1 MTQVLVAECR
11 SRRQVMQGANIF
23 TESLALAGL
32 DPDLA
37 TGLSNLAREA
47 ALSTNEV
54 LFVAGDPGDSMYA
67 ILEGSL
73 KVAVISAE
81 GSEQLLAILGPG
93 HVVGEM
99 ALLDGE
105 PRSATVQAIKK
116 SRVARIDKADFDRF
130 ADANPAVY
138 RHMLALVS
146 QRLRQANDVLAARS
160 FLPLPGRVAVALLQ
174 LGETFG
180 KELPDD
186 RLLVHYKVSQADLA
200 GMVGAARENVSR
212 ILNTWKRD
220 GLISRISGYYCI
232 EKPSE
237 LERLKAM

>member
-1 MTQVLVAECR
+1 MTD
-11 SRRQVMQGANIF
+11 ANLF
-23 TESLALAGL
+23 SQSLALADL
-32 DPDLA
+32 D
-37 TGLSNLAREA
+37 E
-47 ALSTNEV
+47 ALSTGLADLARDIQLAANEV
-54 LFVAGDPGDSMYA
+54 LFVAGDAGDSIYA
-67 ILEGSL
+67 VIEGSL

-99 ALLDGE
+99 ALMDGQ

-116 SRVARIDKADFDRF
+116 TRVARIDKADFDRF
-130 ADANPAVY
+130 ADRNPAVY

-146 QRLRQANDVLAARS
+146 RRLRQANNVLAARA

-180 KELPDD
+180 KDLPDG

-200 GMVGAARENVSR
+200 GMAGAARENVSR

-232 EKPSE
+232 ENPDA
-237 LERLKAM
+237 LARLKAM

>member
-1 MTQVLVAECR
+1 MH
-11 SRRQVMQGANIF
+11 GANIF

-32 DPDLA
+32 DASLA
-37 TGLSNLAREA
+37 EGLSALAREM
-47 ALSTNEV
+47 ALPTNGV

-81 GSEQLLAILGPG
+81 GTEQLLAILGPG
-93 HVVGEM
+93 NVVGEM
-99 ALLDGE
+99 ALLDGQ
-105 PRSATVQAIKK
+105 PRSATVQAIKA
-116 SRVARIDKADFDRF
+116 SRVARIDKADFDRY
-130 ADANPAVY
+130 ADQHPAVY

-180 KELPDD
+180 KDLPDG
-186 RLLVHYKVSQADLA
+186 RLLVHYKVSQSDLA
-200 GMVGAARENVSR
+200 GMAGAARENVSR

-220 GLISRISGYYCI
+220 GLVSRISGYYCI
-232 EKPSE
+232 EKPDE
-237 LERLKAM
+237 LARLKAM

>member
-1 MTQVLVAECR
+1 M
-11 SRRQVMQGANIF
+11 
-23 TESLALAGL
+23 AGL
-32 DPDLA
+32 ARDMQLA
-37 TGLSNLAREA
+37 A
-47 ALSTNEV
+47 NEV
-54 LFVAGDPGDSMYA
+54 LFVAGDAGDSIYA
-67 ILEGSL
+67 VVEGSL

-105 PRSATVQAIKK
+105 PRSATVQAIKATK
-116 SRVARIDKADFDRF
+116 VARIDKADFDRF
-130 ADANPAVY
+130 ADQNPAVY

-146 QRLRQANDVLAARS
+146 KRLRQANDVLAARS

-180 KELPDD
+180 KDLPDG

-200 GMVGAARENVSR
+200 GMAGAARENVSR

-232 EKPSE
+232 ENRDA
-237 LERLKAM
+237 LARLKAM

>member
-1 MTQVLVAECR
+1 MRVGKKANA
-11 SRRQVMQGANIF
+11 MDGANIF

-32 DPDLA
+32 DAALA
-37 TGLSNLAREA
+37 TGLSALAKESTIA
-47 ALSTNEV
+47 AHEV
-54 LFVAGDPGDSMYA
+54 LFVAGDPGNAMYA
-67 ILEGSL
+67 VLEGSL

-99 ALLDGE
+99 ALLDGA

-116 SRVARIDKADFDRF
+116 SRVARIDKASFDRY
-130 ADANPAVY
+130 AEANPAVY
-138 RHMLALVS
+138 RHMLRLIS

-180 KELPDD
+180 KDLPNG
-186 RLLVHYKVSQADLA
+186 RRLVHYKVSQADLA

-220 GLISRISGYYCI
+220 GLVSRVSGYYCI
-232 EKPSE
+232 EKPAE

>member
-1 MTQVLVAECR
+1 ME
-11 SRRQVMQGANIF
+11 GANIF

-32 DPDLA
+32 DPKLA
-37 TGLSNLAREA
+37 DGLSALARQTS
-47 ALSTNEV
+47 LSNGEV
-54 LFVAGDPGDSMYA
+54 LFVAGDPGNAMYTV
-67 ILEGSL
+67 LEGSL

-93 HVVGEM
+93 QVVGEM
-99 ALLDGE
+99 ALLDGV
-105 PRSATVQAIKK
+105 PRSATVQAIKT
-116 SRVARIDKADFDRF
+116 STVARIDKADFDRF
-130 ADANPAVY
+130 AEVNPAVY
-138 RHMLALVS
+138 RHMLQLVS

-180 KELPDD
+180 KDLPNG

-220 GLISRISGYYCI
+220 GLVSRLSGYYCI
-232 EKPSE
+232 EKPEE
-237 LERLKAM
+237 LKRLKAI

>member
-1 MTQVLVAECR
+1 MTD
-11 SRRQVMQGANIF
+11 ANLF
-23 TESLALAGL
+23 SQSLALADLDEVLSTGL
-32 DPDLA
+32 ADLA
-37 TGLSNLAREA
+37 RDIQLAA
-47 ALSTNEV
+47 NEV
-54 LFVAGDPGDSMYA
+54 LFVAGDAGDSIYA
-67 ILEGSL
+67 VIEGSL

-99 ALLDGE
+99 ALLDGQ

-116 SRVARIDKADFDRF
+116 TRVARIDKADFDRF
-130 ADANPAVY
+130 ADRNPAVY

-146 QRLRQANDVLAARS
+146 RRLRQANNVLAARA

-180 KELPDD
+180 KDLPDG

-200 GMVGAARENVSR
+200 GMAGAARENVSR

-232 EKPSE
+232 ENPDA
-237 LERLKAM
+237 LARLKAM

>member
-1 MTQVLVAECR
+1 MDA
-11 SRRQVMQGANIF
+11 ANIF
-23 TESLALAGL
+23 AESLALSGL

-37 TGLSNLAREA
+37 DGLARLA
-47 ALSTNEV
+47 RDTSLAKDEV

-67 ILEGSL
+67 ILDGSL

-105 PRSATVQAIKK
+105 PRSATVQAIKGSK
-116 SRVARIDKADFDRF
+116 VARIDKADFDRF
-130 ADANPAVY
+130 ANANPAVY

-146 QRLRQANDVLAARS
+146 KRLRQANDVLAARS

-174 LGETFG
+174 LSETFG
-180 KELPDD
+180 KDLPND

-232 EKPSE
+232 EKPNE
-237 LERLKAM
+237 LRRLKAM

>member
-1 MTQVLVAECR
+1 MAD
-11 SRRQVMQGANIF
+11 ANLF
-23 TESLALAGL
+23 SQSLALASL
-32 DPDLA
+32 DEDLA
-37 TGLSNLAREA
+37 EGLAGLARAMQLA
-47 ALSTNEV
+47 ANEV
-54 LFVAGDPGDSMYA
+54 LFVAGDAGDSIYA
-67 ILEGSL
+67 VVEGSL

-105 PRSATVQAIKK
+105 PRSATVQAIKATK
-116 SRVARIDKADFDRF
+116 VARIDKADFDRF
-130 ADANPAVY
+130 ADQNPAVY

-146 QRLRQANDVLAARS
+146 KRLRQANDVLAARS

-180 KELPDD
+180 KDLPDG

-200 GMVGAARENVSR
+200 GMAGAARENVSR

-232 EKPSE
+232 ENRDA
-237 LERLKAM
+237 LARLKAM

>member
-1 MTQVLVAECR
+1 MAD
-11 SRRQVMQGANIF
+11 ANLF
-23 TESLALAGL
+23 SQSLALASL
-32 DPDLA
+32 DEDLA
-37 TGLSNLAREA
+37 EGLAGLARDMQLA
-47 ALSTNEV
+47 ANEV
-54 LFVAGDPGDSMYA
+54 LFVAGDAGDSIYA
-67 ILEGSL
+67 VVEGSL

-105 PRSATVQAIKK
+105 PRSATVQAIKATK
-116 SRVARIDKADFDRF
+116 VARIDKADFDRF
-130 ADANPAVY
+130 ADQNPAVY

-146 QRLRQANDVLAARS
+146 KRLRQANDVLAARS

-180 KELPDD
+180 KDLPDG

-200 GMVGAARENVSR
+200 GMAGAARENVSR

-232 EKPSE
+232 ENRDA
-237 LERLKAM
+237 LARLKAM

>member
-1 MTQVLVAECR
+1 MSVA
-11 SRRQVMQGANIF
+11 SIF

-32 DPDLA
+32 NPELA
-37 TGLSNLAREA
+37 NGLAELARESS
-47 ALSTNEV
+47 LGVDEV

-67 ILEGSL
+67 VLEGSL

-93 HVVGEM
+93 QVVGEM
-99 ALLDGE
+99 ALLDGA

-116 SRVARIDKADFDRF
+116 SIVARIDKAEFDRY

-138 RHMLALVS
+138 RHMLGLVS
-146 QRLRQANDVLAARS
+146 KRLRQANDVLAARS

-180 KELPDD
+180 KQLPND

-220 GLISRISGYYCI
+220 GLISRVSGYYCI

>member
-1 MTQVLVAECR
+1 MTD
-11 SRRQVMQGANIF
+11 ANLF
-23 TESLALAGL
+23 SQSLALADL
-32 DPDLA
+32 D
-37 TGLSNLAREA
+37 E
-47 ALSTNEV
+47 ALSTGLADLARDIQLAANEV
-54 LFVAGDPGDSMYA
+54 LFVAGDAGDSIYA
-67 ILEGSL
+67 VIEGSL

-99 ALLDGE
+99 ALLDGQ

-116 SRVARIDKADFDRF
+116 TRVARIDKADFDRF
-130 ADANPAVY
+130 ADRNPAVY

-146 QRLRQANDVLAARS
+146 RRLRQANNVLAARA

-180 KELPDD
+180 KDLPDG

-200 GMVGAARENVSR
+200 GMAGAARENVSR

-232 EKPSE
+232 ENPDA
-237 LERLKAM
+237 LARLKAM

>member
-1 MTQVLVAECR
+1 
-11 SRRQVMQGANIF
+11 MQGSSIF
-23 TESLALAGL
+23 AESLAFSGLDNELADGLAGL
-32 DPDLA
+32 
-37 TGLSNLAREA
+37 ARDMT
-47 ALSTNEV
+47 LSTNEV
-54 LFVAGDPGDSMYA
+54 LFMAGDAGDSMYA
-67 ILEGSL
+67 VLEGSL

-93 HVVGEM
+93 DVVGEM

-105 PRSATVQAIKK
+105 PRSATVQTIKK
-116 SRVARIDKADFDRF
+116 SRIARIDKREFDRF
-130 ADANPAVY
+130 AQANPAVY
-138 RHMLALVS
+138 RHMLSLIS
-146 QRLRQANDVLAARS
+146 KRLRQANDVLAARS

-180 KELPDD
+180 KPLPDG

-232 EKPSE
+232 EKPDD
-237 LERLKAM
+237 LARLKAM

>member
-1 MTQVLVAECR
+1 MD
-11 SRRQVMQGANIF
+11 GANIF

-32 DPDLA
+32 DPALA
-37 TGLSNLAREA
+37 KGLSSLARET
-47 ALSTNEV
+47 ALTTNEV

-99 ALLDGE
+99 ALLDGQ

-116 SRVARIDKADFDRF
+116 TRVARIDKADFDRF

-138 RHMLALVS
+138 RHMLSLVS
-146 QRLRQANDVLAARS
+146 HRLRQANDVLAARS

-180 KELPDD
+180 KELPND

-237 LERLKAM
+237 LARLKAM

>member
-1 MTQVLVAECR
+1 
-11 SRRQVMQGANIF
+11 MQGANIF

-37 TGLSNLAREA
+37 TGLSDLAREA
-47 ALSTNEV
+47 TLSTNEV

-105 PRSATVQAIKK
+105 PRSATVQAIKT

-232 EKPSE
+232 EKPAE
-237 LERLKAM
+237 LARLKAM

>member
-1 MTQVLVAECR
+1 MTD
-11 SRRQVMQGANIF
+11 ANLF
-23 TESLALAGL
+23 SQSLALADL
-32 DPDLA
+32 D
-37 TGLSNLAREA
+37 E
-47 ALSTNEV
+47 ALSTGLADLARDIQLAANEV
-54 LFVAGDPGDSMYA
+54 LFVAGDAGDSICA
-67 ILEGSL
+67 VIEGSL

-99 ALLDGE
+99 ALLDGQ

-116 SRVARIDKADFDRF
+116 TRVARIDKADFDRF
-130 ADANPAVY
+130 ADRNPAVY

-146 QRLRQANDVLAARS
+146 RRLRQANNVLAARA

-180 KELPDD
+180 KDLPDG

-200 GMVGAARENVSR
+200 GMAGAARENVSR

-232 EKPSE
+232 ENPDA
-237 LERLKAM
+237 LARLKAM